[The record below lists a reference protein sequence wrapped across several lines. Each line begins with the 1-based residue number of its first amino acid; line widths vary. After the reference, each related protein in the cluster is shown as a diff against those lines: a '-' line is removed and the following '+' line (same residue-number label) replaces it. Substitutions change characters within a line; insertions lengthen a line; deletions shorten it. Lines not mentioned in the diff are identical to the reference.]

1 MKKKS
6 NIMSLSIDLDI
17 QERLKTV
24 AAKRNISVS
33 KLIRDLVDKQLS
45 SSDEEVDTVILKI
58 PNTAKASEDELRN
71 WLNARINSIVK
82 ALIV

>member
-6 NIMSLSIDLDI
+6 NIMSLSIDLEI